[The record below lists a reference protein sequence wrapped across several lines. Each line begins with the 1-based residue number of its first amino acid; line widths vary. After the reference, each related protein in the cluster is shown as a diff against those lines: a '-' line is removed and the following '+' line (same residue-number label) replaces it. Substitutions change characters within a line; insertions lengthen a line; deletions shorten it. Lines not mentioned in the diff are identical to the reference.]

1 MAILKVLWLL
11 PLLYLGWVL
20 YLAVMAL
27 YRAKREGTLTRW
39 TRALGYPVLGVGLV
53 LDAFLNATLLSIIFL
68 EPPRE
73 WTMTARLKRHATY
86 DTRRWSQHVVQW
98 FRQFVDPFD
107 PTGSHLD

>member
-1 MAILKVLWLL
+1 MAVLKVLWLL

-27 YRAKREGTLTRW
+27 YRAKREGTLTKW
-39 TRALGYPVLGVGLV
+39 TRALGYPVLAVGLV

-73 WTMTARLKRHATY
+73 WTMTARLKRHARH
-86 DTRRWSQHVVQW
+86 DDKRRCRAIVQW

-107 PTGSHLD
+107 PSGKHI